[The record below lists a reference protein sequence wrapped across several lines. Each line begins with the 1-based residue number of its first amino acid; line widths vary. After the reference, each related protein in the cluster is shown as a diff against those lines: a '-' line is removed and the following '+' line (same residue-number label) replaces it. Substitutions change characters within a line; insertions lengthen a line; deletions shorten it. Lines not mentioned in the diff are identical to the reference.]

1 MAQRRERGPVAR
13 PRRPRP
19 LRSEARGPKPREQGM
34 SSHIVASTVDRVA
47 RIELARLDKKNAL
60 NAEMYA
66 QLGAALAAAD
76 RDARARAVL
85 LHGAADCF
93 CSGNDVSDFLKRPP
107 GGASPAQALFD
118 ALPSMKKPVVA
129 AVGGP
134 AVGIGSTMLLHC
146 DLVYA
151 ASNAR
156 FQLPFV
162 PLGVVPEFGSTFLL
176 PLLAG
181 YQRAAELLLLGQ
193 PFTAQKAYEIGMV
206 TEVVPQ
212 EKLIEHSIQIATRLA
227 ALPPESLQSTK
238 RLMKARH
245 GATLGATIEE
255 EMRLFAERLA
265 SPEAKE
271 ALSAFLEKRKPDFS
285 RF

>member
-1 MAQRRERGPVAR
+1 
-13 PRRPRP
+13 
-19 LRSEARGPKPREQGM
+19 LIKSETLGQ
-34 SSHIVASTVDRVA
+34 VA
-47 RIELARLDKKNAL
+47 RIRFDRLDKKNAITVQ
-60 NAEMYA
+60 MYA

-76 RDARARAVL
+76 ADKQVRAVL
-85 LHGAADCF
+85 LSGTAECF
-93 CSGNDVSDFLKRPP
+93 TAGNDVADFLKAPRDP
-107 GGASPAQALFD
+107 ASSPARALFD

-134 AVGIGSTMLLHC
+134 AIGIGTTLLLHC

-151 ASNAR
+151 APNAR

-162 PLGVVPEFGSTFLL
+162 PLAIVPEFGSTFLL
-176 PLLAG
+176 PRIAG

-193 PFTAQKAYEIGMV
+193 PFTAQKALEAGIVTGIVPENELIGHCL
-206 TEVVPQ
+206 
-212 EKLIEHSIQIATRLA
+212 KIAAALA
-227 ALPPESLQSTK
+227 ALPPESIRLTK

-245 GATLGATIEE
+245 AQPLGAAIEE
-255 EMRLFAERLA
+255 EMQIFGERLR

>member
-1 MAQRRERGPVAR
+1 MI
-13 PRRPRP
+13 
-19 LRSEARGPKPREQGM
+19 RSE
-34 SSHIVASTVDRVA
+34 IVGEAGQPRVA
-47 RIELARLDKKNAL
+47 RIRFDRLDKKNAITV
-60 NAEMYA
+60 EMYPM
-66 QLGAALAAAD
+66 LGKALAAAD
-76 RDARARAVL
+76 ADPQVRAVL
-85 LHGAADCF
+85 LHGTAECF
-93 CSGNDVSDFLKRPP
+93 TAGNDVGDFLNAPRQP
-107 GGASPAQALFD
+107 GSSPARALFD
-118 ALPSMKKPVVA
+118 VLPHMKKPVVA

-134 AVGIGSTMLLHC
+134 AVGICTTMLLHC

-151 ASNAR
+151 APNAR

-162 PLGVVPEFGSTFLL
+162 PLGIVPEFGSTFLL

-193 PFTAQKAYEIGMV
+193 PFTAQKAYEAGIV

-212 EKLIEHSIQIATRLA
+212 EKLIDHSLRIASALA
-227 ALPPESLQSTK
+227 ALPPESIRLTK
-238 RLMKARH
+238 RLMKSRH
-245 GATLGATIEE
+245 GETLAAAIDEE
-255 EMRLFAERLA
+255 TRIFTERLS

>member
-1 MAQRRERGPVAR
+1 MI
-13 PRRPRP
+13 
-19 LRSEARGPKPREQGM
+19 RSEVR
-34 SSHIVASTVDRVA
+34 DRVA
-47 RIELARLDKKNAL
+47 RIRFDRIDKKNAL
-60 NAEMYA
+60 TADMYA
-66 QLGAALAAAD
+66 QLGAAFRAAED
-76 RDARARAVL
+76 DASVRAVL
-85 LHGAADCF
+85 LHGTEECF
-93 CSGNDVSDFLKRPP
+93 TAGNDVADFLKRPS
-107 GGASPAQALFD
+107 GGTPPAKALFD
-118 ALPSMKKPVVA
+118 VLPWMKKPVVA

-134 AVGIGSTMLLHC
+134 AVGIGSTLLLHC

-151 ASNAR
+151 APNAR

-162 PLGVVPEFGSTFLL
+162 PLGIVPEFGSTYLL

-193 PFTAQKAYEIGMV
+193 PFTAQKAYDAGII
-206 TEVVPQ
+206 TAVVPQ
-212 EKLIEHSIQIATRLA
+212 DTLLLEAEKAANTLA
-227 ALPPESLQSTK
+227 ALPPESIRLTK

-245 GATLGATIEE
+245 AQPLAATIEE
-255 EMRLFAERLA
+255 EMRIFGERLQ

>member
-1 MAQRRERGPVAR
+1 
-13 PRRPRP
+13 
-19 LRSEARGPKPREQGM
+19 LIRSETA
-34 SSHIVASTVDRVA
+34 DRVA
-47 RIELARLDKKNAL
+47 RIRLDRLDKKNAL

-76 RDARARAVL
+76 RDAQVRAVL

-93 CSGNDVSDFLKRPP
+93 CSGNDVGDFLKRPA
-107 GGASPAQALFD
+107 GASPAQALFD
-118 ALPSMKKPVVA
+118 ALPNMKKPVVA

-134 AVGIGSTMLLHC
+134 AIGIGSTMLLHC

-151 ASNAR
+151 APNAR

-162 PLGVVPEFGSTFLL
+162 PLGLVPEFGSSYML

-193 PFTAQKAYEIGMV
+193 PFTAEKAHEAGIV
-206 TEVVPQ
+206 NAIVPQ
-212 EKLIEHSIQIATRLA
+212 EKLLEHALQVATALA
-227 ALPPESLQSTK
+227 ALPPESIRLTK
-238 RLMKARH
+238 RLLKARYTE
-245 GATLGATIEE
+245 ALGAAIDEE
-255 EMRLFAERLA
+255 TRIFTERLH

-285 RF
+285 RFG